1 MPTYPRAERGR
12 RSRNIMRADIADRL
26 AISGDA
32 RHAIPVGAM
41 DFPAGWEQLPIWQE
55 KTGMKYW
62 I

>member
-1 MPTYPRAERGR
+1 
-12 RSRNIMRADIADRL
+12 MRADIADRL